1 MLCNTGN
8 KRCEVCEFCIF
19 FVCTDEKVYDIRD
32 ECGGLSQDLSK
43 YMQNLETSQGYISRI
58 LQDFA
63 TKLCGLLILNVFLA
77 MM

>member
-1 MLCNTGN
+1 MTFETNVVGFPKT
-8 KRCEVCEFCIF
+8 
-19 FVCTDEKVYDIRD
+19 YA
-32 ECGGLSQDLSK
+32 K